1 MNERTSASATTPR
14 AASSRR
20 GRDGRKGAGRARTTT
35 APRRARTVYT
45 GRLITVRQVP
55 VRRPDG
61 QRAIFDIVLHADA
74 VAIVAVRYEPARER
88 GAVSEPLVALVR
100 VDRPAIGK
108 QCLEIPAGLVD
119 ADERGQ
125 PERTAAREL
134 REETGYVADE
144 LTRLT
149 RVYTSPG
156 FTDEAIT
163 IYLANGLEPAP
174 GNPAPDA
181 SEIIGLRWVPLG
193 EALNLVRDGTI
204 DDSKSVLGLLLT
216 RDILLSNHTERRHE

>member
-1 MNERTSASATTPR
+1 MSESMDAGAASDRAPSTPR
-14 AASSRR
+14 A
-20 GRDGRKGAGRARTTT
+20 GKGAGRTRKATP
-35 APRRARTVYT
+35 APRRARTVYK

-61 QRAIFDIVLHADA
+61 QRAIYDVVLHADA

-88 GAVSEPLVALVR
+88 VAVPEPLVALVR
-100 VDRPAIGK
+100 VNRPAIGK

-119 ADERGQ
+119 PDERGQ

-134 REETGYVADE
+134 REETGYVAGE

-149 RVYTSPG
+149 CVYTSPG

-163 IYLANGLEPAP
+163 IYLATGLEPAP
-174 GNPAPDA
+174 GHPAPDPT
-181 SEIIGLRWVPLG
+181 EIIGLQWMPLD

-204 DDSKSVLGLLLT
+204 DDSKSVLGLLLA
-216 RDILLSNHTERRHE
+216 RDALRLQL